1 MLRNRNNGNSYTTS
15 TTIDNDILSI
25 TEKTLK
31 NNTIYQGDD
40 EDNNN
45 EDDIIKLRELTEKLT
60 KLRAIAREHNLL
72 SGGEDDDAD
81 EEEVENLRRKLIG
94 HGQKNNIPIEEKP
107 EDCLFAATAAFG
119 FAVFVFIGVV
129 LVAWN
134 IPPTLIYRSAILGLV
149 SGLFAFSSGW
159 MGLRDERFSVFTF
172 LIASCVGIFLG
183 CWIGD
188 HVQIHLPPGPRKF

>member
-1 MLRNRNNGNSYTTS
+1 MLRHRSGNSSSQDKTT
-15 TTIDNDILSI
+15 DPDILSV
-25 TEKTLK
+25 TQAALNNSTL
-31 NNTIYQGDD
+31 YQGEEDGN
-40 EDNNN
+40 EDNI
-45 EDDIIKLRELTEKLT
+45 EKLRELTEKLT

-81 EEEVENLRRKLIG
+81 EEEVEKLRKKLIG
-94 HGQKNNIPIEEKP
+94 QGEKYTIPKEEKP

-119 FAVFVFIGVV
+119 FAIFVFIGVV

-134 IPPTLIYRSAILGLV
+134 IPPALIYRSALLGLV
-149 SGLFAFSSGW
+149 SGIFAFSSGW
-159 MGLRDERFSVFTF
+159 LGLHDERFSVFTF
-172 LIASCVGIFLG
+172 LIASCIGIFLG